1 MIVLAGTVAILVT
14 ILRLA
19 AKHATPLRAVLLRY
33 ALPGAAATL
42 VLAPGLIRSIPVVG
56 LAIACMPGVLAVCR
70 ARSYVLIRRPRALEA
85 TLLAGRLAA
94 IIGANWGAHGLR
106 IDYLERDAPS
116 DVKAVLVELPR
127 GVLPS
132 KVMDKCRAA
141 VAETLRGKWTVSS
154 LGTLLTFRPA
164 EEQHDPPAVKH
175 LKAVLLDQKAL
186 GTGGSVEIIDY
197 DESSGEIKEFIG
209 RSSQALAN
217 VVASSGRQTQIDA
230 LLNTRVP
237 VPNKGSWATRWDSA
251 GVPTVHATV
260 SAFCERILMPVKDDF
275 VTSKAEAVE
284 RYAEARFEVGVHADG
299 EICTRRPKKEP
310 NGVNTGA
317 PGMGKTTFQH
327 VHTVEASR
335 WGFIII
341 IVDGKT
347 SSSYVGFRDW
357 PGVQIVANDMYTIVR
372 TIYYVAEILARRQ
385 DGGRTG
391 DLPVGE
397 NIPVYFIVDEYA
409 DMVTRMQRDLWEPYR
424 AGDNDL
430 PKRCPAIEILERL
443 PQMIREFK
451 IHMDTGT
458 QKPDSDRIS
467 PNIIFTSDKKSQWGQ
482 MTGAQSQAYWQEFHT
497 GPSVPPIAGRG
508 VIKTEVGD
516 PRPVQGY
523 YVPDPLTA
531 ETREELELLAALM
544 PPVSLHRRIVFD
556 IPDPTIATWDEIA
569 SAPWYFAEDRPDL
582 DPLSPEYNPP
592 LFLRYD
598 TFGNLNAATLDT
610 DTEQ

>member
-1 MIVLAGTVAILVT
+1 MIVLCGTVAVLVAILG
-14 ILRLA
+14 LA
-19 AKHATPLRAVLLRY
+19 AKNATPVRAVLWRY
-33 ALPGAAATL
+33 ALPGAVATL
-42 VLAPGLIRSIPVVG
+42 VLAPGLIRSIPVIG
-56 LAIACMPGVLAVCR
+56 LAIACLPGIVAFRL
-70 ARSYVLIRRPRALEA
+70 ARSYVLVRRPRALDA
-85 TLLAGRLAA
+85 ALLAGRLAT
-94 IIGANWGAHGLR
+94 IIGSNWGQHALH
-106 IDYLERDAPS
+106 IDYLERNAPS
-116 DVKAVLVELPR
+116 DVKEVLVQLPR

-132 KVMDKCRAA
+132 KVTDGCKAA
-141 VAETLRGKWTVSS
+141 VTETLRGKWTVSS
-154 LGTLLTFRPA
+154 LGTILTFRPVK
-164 EEQHDPPAVKH
+164 EQHDPPALKH
-175 LKAVLLDQKAL
+175 LKSVLLDQKAL
-186 GTGGSVEIIDY
+186 GTAGSIEVHEY
-197 DESSGEIKEFIG
+197 DEKTGEIKEFVG
-209 RSSQALAN
+209 KASQSLAN
-217 VVASSGRQTQIDA
+217 VVASPGRQTQIDT

-237 VPNKGSWATRWDSA
+237 LPNKGSWATRWESA

-275 VTSKAEAVE
+275 VTSKEEAVE
-284 RYAEARFEVGVHADG
+284 RYAEARFEVGVHASG

-327 VHTVEASR
+327 VHTVEAAR

-341 IVDGKT
+341 IVDGKC

-357 PGVQIVANDMYTIVR
+357 PGVQIVANDLYTIVR

-385 DGGRTG
+385 EGGRTG
-391 DLPVGE
+391 DLPVGD

-409 DMVTRMQRDLWEPYR
+409 DMATRMQNDLWAPYR
-424 AGDNDL
+424 SAADDDL
-430 PKRCPAIEILERL
+430 PTKCPAITILERL
-443 PQMIREFK
+443 PQMIREFR

-467 PNIIFTSDKKSQWGQ
+467 PNIIFSSDKKSQWGQ
-482 MTGAQSQAYWQEFHT
+482 MTGAQSQAYWQEYHT
-497 GPSVPPIAGRG
+497 GPSVPPVAGRG

-531 ETREELELLAALM
+531 KTREELELLAALM

-556 IPDPTIATWDEIA
+556 IPDPTIATWEEIA

-592 LFLRYD
+592 LFMRYD
-598 TFGNLNAATLDT
+598 TFGNLNAATLDMET
-610 DTEQ
+610 D